1 MTCTS
6 TCRPRSTYGSAN
18 TSPSP
23 KADAASAAAASNSA
37 GSEPSSRTIR
47 IPRPPPPDAAF
58 SSNGRSSSLAVAGS
72 TGASSGTPAP
82 PISSLARVLEAISS
96 MALTGGPTH
105 VSPASWT
112 AAAKAAFSE
121 RKP

>member
-1 MTCTS
+1 M
-6 TCRPRSTYGSAN
+6 
-18 TSPSP
+18 
-23 KADAASAAAASNSA
+23 
-37 GSEPSSRTIR
+37 R
-47 IPRPPPPDAAF
+47 IPRPPPPAAAL
-58 SSNGRSSSLAVAGS
+58 SSSGRSSSPAVAGS

-82 PISSLARVLEAISS
+82 AISSLARVLDAISS

-105 VSPASWT
+105 TSPASWT